1 MAGERCGSGDA
12 VGAVGVVVDSDLEFE
27 RHGEFPLTSKIGR
40 IGWVAMRRR
49 SISGSYLTEMWLEA
63 LAQVLPCL
71 DMLISWLLLVVR

>member
-1 MAGERCGSGDA
+1 MAGERRCGSGDA
-12 VGAVGVVVDSDLEFE
+12 VGVVGVVGVVVDSDLEFE
-27 RHGEFPLTSKIGR
+27 RHGGFPFPSKMGR

-71 DMLISWLLLVVR
+71 DMLIN